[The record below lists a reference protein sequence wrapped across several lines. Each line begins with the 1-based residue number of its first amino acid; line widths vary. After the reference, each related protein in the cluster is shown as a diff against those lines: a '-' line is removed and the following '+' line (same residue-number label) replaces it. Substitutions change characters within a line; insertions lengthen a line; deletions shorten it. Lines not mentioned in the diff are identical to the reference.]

1 MSSRT
6 PSKRGASKGAS
17 RKKTSTQARLP
28 AWLLLVTGF
37 AAGFFVAF
45 LIKLTPT
52 PVEVVVDGDGRQ
64 TSQHSSAEPTPVFD
78 FYTVLPESEVILPVE
93 EPEPEQRN
101 RSSKPENTK
110 SGTAKPQVATKAK
123 PAKKKYK
130 YLLQAGSFRSSQ
142 DAERLKA
149 RLLLAGQAPRVVK
162 VTIGSG
168 EAWHRVQLGPFETSK
183 SIDQARKVLAEHK
196 IDGLL
201 LRIK

>member
-6 PSKRGASKGAS
+6 PSNRGARKGAS
-17 RKKTSTQARLP
+17 RKKTSTQRRLP
-28 AWLLLVTGF
+28 AWLLLLTGF

-52 PVEVVVDGDGRQ
+52 PVDVVVDSSNKDASRQ
-64 TSQHSSAEPTPVFD
+64 SSSEASPVFD

-93 EPEPEQRN
+93 EPESQLRVQPA
-101 RSSKPENTK
+101 KPDK
-110 SGTAKPQVATKAK
+110 AKPQVAAAKPK
-123 PAKKKYK
+123 PAKKQHK

-149 RLLLAGQAPRVVK
+149 RLLLAGQTPRVVK

-168 EAWHRVQLGPFETSK
+168 EAWHRVQLGPFETSE